1 MGMFACSAVGI
12 RAVGGDSML
21 LASSTRGKL
30 LDLRGANLAGAS
42 LCRARLIAVDL
53 RGANLAGADFTDAE
67 LTDVNLDGAI
77 TEGMRAGRVKT
88 SDVYGLPG

>member
-1 MGMFACSAVGI
+1 
-12 RAVGGDSML
+12 
-21 LASSTRGKL
+21 
-30 LDLRGANLAGAS
+30 
-42 LCRARLIAVDL
+42 L

-67 LTDVNLDGAI
+67 LIDVNLDGAI